1 MALKKILLAIPL
13 FIAIGCIIDSWITI
27 LTSDYTIRWQH
38 YTALVFLAIVI
49 YFYFKNFTKAVIST
63 GVFFIIGTLNMF
75 SMTADI
81 ETMNL
86 GIGPLITPP
95 FNSLSLGLLFL
106 FSILN
111 LVTMMNMYL
120 DHKEMKNKKS
130 V

>member
-1 MALKKILLAIPL
+1 MVLKKILLVIPL
-13 FIAIGCIIDSWITI
+13 LIAIGFIIDSWVTI
-27 LTSDYTIRWQH
+27 LTGDYVVRWQH

-49 YFYFKNFTKAVIST
+49 YFYFKSFTMAVIST
-63 GVFFIIGTLNMF
+63 GVFLVLGTVNMF

-81 ETMNL
+81 ETTKF
-86 GIGPLITPP
+86 GIGSLRTPP

-111 LVTMMNMYL
+111 LVTMINLHL
-120 DHKEMKNKKS
+120 DHKEMKNKQS